1 MKQRILSSIA
11 SRLGV
16 KQSSTMTEGSSF
28 HEDLNSSPVVEN
40 YNRHEILVDFPS
52 SGRRRNHDEDD
63 EDDHVDTP
71 LSENYEDD
79 YDDFPI
85 HEEDERTLDT
95 TDPDEKACAD
105 HEQTA
110 QDHPFS
116 RGFGFA
122 QEPTGSTSTPS
133 TMPHRSNAFPS
144 ITSETKRKTSKKMQY
159 DDRQA
164 ICNSAGNL
172 PDSGLLN
179 TLMER
184 RSSLPSIFEPTENEL
199 GAQNECLRKIM
210 NDLDDHVPGG
220 KQVLVLSAIQKIAV
234 VMAEELKY

>member
-1 MKQRILSSIA
+1 MYD
-11 SRLGV
+11 
-16 KQSSTMTEGSSF
+16 
-28 HEDLNSSPVVEN
+28 HPVVEN

-71 LSENYEDD
+71 LWGNYEDD

-144 ITSETKRKTSKKMQY
+144 ITSETKRKTSKEE
-159 DDRQA
+159 DDVRQP
-164 ICNSAGNL
+164 ICNYVGYL
-172 PDSGLLN
+172 PKPLLID
-179 TLMER
+179 TLMGQ
-184 RSSLPSIFEPTENEL
+184 RSSLPSIFKPTENEL
-199 GAQNECLRKIM
+199 GAHKECHRKIM
-210 NDLDDHVPGG
+210 NDLNNHVPGV
-220 KQVLVLSAIQKIAV
+220 KQDQVLSAIHKIAQL
-234 VMAEELKY
+234 MAEQSKY